1 MNRTDTKKADVPYRL
16 GRLRQ
21 HLIEYYESFLL
32 HFVLGV
38 SAVCTMFFCMLRFL
52 TMTENGAFL
61 AFLSPETASNNAEPP
76 RSIACFLL
84 ESSVYCT
91 SPGVMMQ
98 AFPGETFPPTSEIP
112 SVPEAFSPEPEIPS
126 VPEAAAK
133 TAEPPQAAA
142 PDAVRLPSETEA
154 EALPSCPETELV
166 PPQTQEPPITWE
178 QLYASPEND
187 LPKGERAV
195 LPTDLSQSH
204 LFSDGNGSV
213 LFSNQTSRTVS
224 ARELLAREYPI
235 SVYSSMN
242 DTSLPAAD
250 EPLVLIL
257 HTHGTEAYAPEGAA
271 SVSAADTARSEDIT
285 QNVVS
290 VGSVLAES
298 LTEAGIPVLHC
309 ETMFDAASYTMSYQ
323 NAAAYIRKTV
333 EQYPSIRYIFDVHR
347 DALETADGSV
357 LRPVTLVGTTV
368 SAQVMC
374 VVGTDEAGADHPNW
388 TDNLTVAVQLQTR
401 LNQTYERFARPI
413 NVRSAGFNG
422 QYAPGA
428 MILEIGSSGNSLRE
442 AQTAAKALGTVLAE
456 MILSY

>member
-1 MNRTDTKKADVPYRL
+1 MNRTDTKKAGVPYRL
-16 GRLRQ
+16 ERLRQ
-21 HLIEYYESFLL
+21 HLTEYYESFLL
-32 HFVLGV
+32 HFLLGV
-38 SAVCTMFFCMLRFL
+38 SAVCTLFFCMLRFL

-61 AFLSPETASNNAEPP
+61 SILSAETTSKKAEPP

-98 AFPGETFPPTSEIP
+98 AFPDGTFSPPNELPLIPETSGITADPHP
-112 SVPEAFSPEPEIPS
+112 SVTPEA
-126 VPEAAAK
+126 VL
-133 TAEPPQAAA
+133 
-142 PDAVRLPSETEA
+142 LPSETEA
-154 EALPSCPETELV
+154 EALPSCAESELV
-166 PPQTQEPPITWE
+166 QLQTEEPPLSWE
-178 QLYASPEND
+178 QLYAVPEND
-187 LPKGERAV
+187 LTEGERAI

-204 LFSDGNGSV
+204 LFSEGNGSV
-213 LFSNQTSRTVS
+213 LFSNQTSRTLS
-224 ARELLAREYPI
+224 AKELLTREYPI
-235 SVYSSMN
+235 SLYSCAAE
-242 DTSLPAAD
+242 TALLAAD

-257 HTHGTEAYAPEGAA
+257 HTHGTEAYAPEGAS
-271 SVSAADTARSEDIT
+271 SVSADDTARSQDIT
-285 QNVVS
+285 ENVVS
-290 VGSVLAES
+290 VGSVFAEC
-298 LTEAGIPVLHC
+298 LTNAGIPVLHC

-333 EQYPSIRYIFDVHR
+333 QQYPSIRYIFDVHR

-357 LRPVTLVGTTV
+357 LRPVTLVGNNV

-388 TDNLTVAVQLQTR
+388 MDNLTVAVQLQTR
-401 LNQTYERFARPI
+401 LNQAYERFARPI

-422 QYAPGA
+422 QYASGA

-442 AQTAAKALGTVLAE
+442 AQTAAKALGAVLAE